1 MKKSLLSE
9 SSFVRAIGIEPT
21 CLAAPDPK
29 SGASASFATPALK
42 WSFIFSMAALQIQ
55 GGDANVRAFDEKI
68 KNTCFCVNSFKME
81 TVAAIP
87 KYNLSEDQEKK
98 LILREY
104 RALLRSMKPKLKPG
118 DKELVRMAF
127 EMAADAHKTMRRKS
141 GEPYIL
147 HPLAVA
153 RICVEEIGLG
163 VRSTICSLLHDTV
176 EDTDISLE
184 DIERQFGNE
193 IARIV
198 DGLTKISTVIDVN
211 ASQQAEN
218 FKKILLTLTD
228 DPRVILIKLADRLH
242 NMRTLESMKREKQLK
257 IASETVYVYA
267 PLAHRMGLYTIK
279 TEMEDLAMKYM
290 EPDTYKEIARKLSET
305 RRERTRYINEFI
317 RPIREKMEK
326 AEFNFEIYGRPKSIH
341 SIWNKMKKKGV
352 SFEEVYDLFA
362 IRVILNSPPEREK
375 EDCWKV
381 YSMITD
387 EYTPS
392 PERLRDWL
400 SNPKSNGY
408 EALHTTVMGPQ
419 GKWVEVQIR
428 TKRMNEIAEKGLAA
442 HWKYKEGTADESR
455 FDKWFHQI
463 REALQSQD
471 ADTVDFLQDFKTSFL
486 AEEIY
491 VYTPKGDVKM
501 LPVGSTALDFAFA
514 IHSAVGARCIGAKV
528 NHKLVPLSHKLRSGD
543 QIEIITSNKQ
553 KPSED
558 WLNIVVTAKAKSK
571 IKDALKEEKRKIAED
586 GKYFVQRKLE
596 AIGAAYQQHN
606 IDILTEFYK
615 QPSTLD
621 FFYQVATKSIDLKE
635 LKDFHILGDKL
646 EAPKPQRPHIEI
658 KTDQQLH
665 TDFNKKDAELII
677 FGESSDR
684 ILYNLANC
692 CKPIPGDDVFGFVT
706 TGKGLTIHR
715 TNCPNASKLLAN
727 YGHRVVKTKWAKNKE
742 ISFLT
747 GLNIIGLD
755 DVGVVH
761 KITNLISGEMK
772 INIGALS
779 IEAKEG
785 IFRGSFKVFVHDKE
799 ELDELV
805 HRLKSLSG
813 IHAVERFDAEL
824 V

>member
-1 MKKSLLSE
+1 
-9 SSFVRAIGIEPT
+9 
-21 CLAAPDPK
+21 
-29 SGASASFATPALK
+29 
-42 WSFIFSMAALQIQ
+42 
-55 GGDANVRAFDEKI
+55 
-68 KNTCFCVNSFKME
+68 ME

-87 KYNLSEDQEKK
+87 KYNLTDEQEKK

-104 RALLRSMKPKLKPG
+104 RALLRCLKPKLKPG
-118 DKELVRMAF
+118 DKELVRVAF
-127 EMAADAHKTMRRKS
+127 EMAAEAHQTMRRKS

-163 VRSTICSLLHDTV
+163 VRSTICALLHDTV
-176 EDTDISLE
+176 EDTDITLN
-184 DIERQFGNE
+184 DIERQFGSE

-198 DGLTKISTVIDVN
+198 DGLTKISNVIDVN

-218 FKKILLTLTD
+218 FRKILLTLTD

-257 IASETVYVYA
+257 ISSETVYVYA

-305 RRERTRYINEFI
+305 KRERTRYINEFI
-317 RPIREKMEK
+317 RPLREKMEK
-326 AEFNFEIYGRPKSIH
+326 GGFNFEIYGRPKSIH

-362 IRVILNSPPEREK
+362 IRVILDSPHEREK

-442 HWKYKEGTADESR
+442 HWKYKEGATDESR

-463 REALQSQD
+463 REMLHTQD
-471 ADTVDFLQDFKTSFL
+471 TDSVDFLLDFKTSFL

-501 LPVGSTALDFAFA
+501 LPVGSTSLDFAFA

-543 QIEIITSNKQ
+543 QVEIITSNKQ
-553 KPSED
+553 KPTED
-558 WLNIVVTAKAKSK
+558 WLNFVVTAKARTK
-571 IKDALKEEKRKIAED
+571 IKDALKEEKRKVAED
-586 GKYFVQRKLE
+586 AKYVVQRKLE
-596 AIGAAYQQHN
+596 AMGAAFSPGN
-606 IDILTEFYK
+606 
-615 QPSTLD
+615 
-621 FFYQVATKSIDLKE
+621 
-635 LKDFHILGDKL
+635 
-646 EAPKPQRPHIEI
+646 IEI
-658 KTDQQLH
+658 L
-665 TDFNKKDAELII
+665 
-677 FGESSDR
+677 
-684 ILYNLANC
+684 
-692 CKPIPGDDVFGFVT
+692 
-706 TGKGLTIHR
+706 
-715 TNCPNASKLLAN
+715 
-727 YGHRVVKTKWAKNKE
+727 
-742 ISFLT
+742 
-747 GLNIIGLD
+747 
-755 DVGVVH
+755 
-761 KITNLISGEMK
+761 
-772 INIGALS
+772 
-779 IEAKEG
+779 
-785 IFRGSFKVFVHDKE
+785 
-799 ELDELV
+799 
-805 HRLKSLSG
+805 
-813 IHAVERFDAEL
+813 
-824 V
+824 